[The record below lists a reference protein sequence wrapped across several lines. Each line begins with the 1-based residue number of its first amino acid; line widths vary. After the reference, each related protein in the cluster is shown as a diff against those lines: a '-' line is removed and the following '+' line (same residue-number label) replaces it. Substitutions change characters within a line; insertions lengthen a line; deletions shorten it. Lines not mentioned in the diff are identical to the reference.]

1 MRKIAQKIS
10 SQLKKI
16 LLKQL
21 SVFKDKKVALFLSG
35 GAGSVSILALL
46 KELEVE
52 VTTYTFVVEGHIST
66 DLLKAQK
73 YAKYFEVEH
82 RKIELPSDIKTIKND
97 LLFLIQEKQFKL
109 KTDIECGFPFLHSFS
124 QINEDAIISGLGDD
138 IYFGLTKQAQ
148 LHYSESLTDN
158 NTYRLKQLNKYRHQK
173 HLIGNLTNIQHF
185 APFQSDEVYH
195 FLTQFAFSELN
206 SPKPKQVLLE
216 IYPKVFETISPY
228 KSSLQ
233 LGDSKI
239 VDLFKPLVHSSWN
252 KNNYKS
258 VVGIYNSIGRQE
270 ITKETE
276 LLLKEES

>member
-1 MRKIAQKIS
+1 MGKIDQKIS
-10 SQLKKI
+10 NQLKEI

-21 SVFKDKKVALFLSG
+21 STFKNKKIALFLSG
-35 GAGSVSILALL
+35 GAGSVSLLALL
-46 KELEVE
+46 KELEAE
-52 VTTYTFVVEGHIST
+52 VVAYTFVVEGHAST

-73 YAKYFEVEH
+73 YAKYFKTEH
-82 RKIELPSDIKTIKND
+82 RTIELPSDIRVIKND

-124 QINEDAIISGLGDD
+124 RINEDVIISGLGDD
-138 IYFGLTKQAQ
+138 IYFGLTKRAQ
-148 LHYSESLTDN
+148 LHYSKSLIKN
-158 NTYRLKQLNKYRHQK
+158 NIYRLKQLNKYRHQK
-173 HLIGNLTNIQHF
+173 HLIDSLTNIQHF
-185 APFQSDEVYH
+185 TPFQSDEVYQ
-195 FLTQFAFSELN
+195 FLTQFTFSELN

-239 VDLFKPLVHSSWN
+239 AELFKPLVYSSWN
-252 KNNYKS
+252 RNNYKS
-258 VVGIYNSIGRQE
+258 VVGVYNSIGRQE

-276 LLLKEES
+276 LLLRGE